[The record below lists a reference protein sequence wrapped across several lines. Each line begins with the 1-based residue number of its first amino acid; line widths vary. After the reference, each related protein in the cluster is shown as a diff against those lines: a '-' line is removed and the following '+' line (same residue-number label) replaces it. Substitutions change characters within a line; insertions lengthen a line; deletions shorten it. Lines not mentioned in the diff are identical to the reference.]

1 MKGRPKRTR
10 RISGMPAVSGFV
22 PYGRGHHGMDGE
34 TIFLL
39 YEEYEALKLLDYEK
53 HTQEEAAGAMGVSR
67 PTLTRIYMRVREKIA
82 TAFVEG
88 RKMVVEGGKVEL
100 DGNWYECAH
109 CGAIFSAPQT
119 TDGAIDG
126 TSGAAVPQVCAL
138 CGSKLISRY
147 LLGAAA
153 QE

>member
-10 RISGMPAVSGFV
+10 RISGMPAVAGFV
-22 PYGRGHHGMDGE
+22 PYGRGQQELAGDP
-34 TIFLL
+34 IFLL

-53 HTQEEAAGAMGVSR
+53 HTQEEAAAAMGVSR

-88 RKMVVEGGKVEL
+88 RKMAVEGGKVEL

-109 CGAIFSAPQT
+109 CGAIFSVPHGTADAPT
-119 TDGAIDG
+119 A
-126 TSGAAVPQVCAL
+126 CAL
-138 CGSKLISRY
+138 CGSSLIARY
-147 LLGAAA
+147 CIGGPEAR
-153 QE
+153 